1 MNAVSFLSALQLAD
15 SALPSGRFAHSA
27 GLEAL
32 VGESGPPSENDLS
45 EFVASHVCD
54 AVAPLDGVVVAHA
67 ARARSLEALLSLDV
81 CVGARKLTPGARLAS
96 TRCGRQLARTTDVL
110 TDDAL
115 ANELADAVRQRATG
129 GHLAVVEGT
138 LARAVGLNAEE
149 AVLVALRGAA
159 SSALSAALRL
169 GAISAHS
176 AQRLLYQLH
185 PSIVRACERALE
197 TSLADLHSSAPELEV
212 LALAHPR
219 GDARSFTT

>member
-1 MNAVSFLSALQLAD
+1 MNAASFLSAMQLAD

-32 VGESGPPSENDLS
+32 VGESGSPSETELS

-67 ARARSLEALLSLDV
+67 VRARSLEELLALDA
-81 CVGARKLTPGARLAS
+81 CVAARKLTPGTRLAS
-96 TRCGRQLARTTDVL
+96 TRCGRQLARATDVL

-115 ANELADAVRQRATG
+115 AKELASAVRERAAE

-138 LARAVGLNAEE
+138 LARAVGLSDEE

-159 SSALSAALRL
+159 SGALSAALRL

-176 AQRLLYQLH
+176 AQRLLSQLH
-185 PSIVRACERALE
+185 PSIVQACARAIE
-197 TSLADLHSSAPELEV
+197 TPLAHLHSSAPELEI